1 MEKPDCGPPHF
12 GEPSGMTQPGEPVMS
27 TQPTVQQRTIVTDI
41 EIPFGRMVVFLIKLG
56 LAAIPALIILWL
68 ITALL
73 MATFGM
79 LFGFGWWMHRPV

>member
-1 MEKPDCGPPHF
+1 
-12 GEPSGMTQPGEPVMS
+12 MS
-27 TQPTVQQRTIVTDI
+27 TQPVSQEQRTIVTDV

-79 LFGFGWWMHRPV
+79 LFGFGWWMHRPI